1 VLRTPA
7 PLNGALGAMRKFFSQ
22 PRSIL
27 GAMLWGMAGAIAMFV
42 LLIIGD
48 FAVSLYTGKFGPVKT
63 VEAISVGN
71 GFSIAIKATPAHPW
85 FAEYFQSV
93 RIFGGEP
100 RLGDLLGEVEIPMN
114 TGGRVR
120 IGILIPRTTASQ
132 VIGLVD
138 RHSTSWIDLKALALM
153 PSKRPAFEIRDDHP
167 MRIVDWNWEEYRALG
182 WISGASYP
190 LKFIPCVSWVLLS
203 DDEKQS
209 ILENESVFSEFCDE
223 RH

>member
-1 VLRTPA
+1 
-7 PLNGALGAMRKFFSQ
+7 
-22 PRSIL
+22 
-27 GAMLWGMAGAIAMFV
+27 
-42 LLIIGD
+42 
-48 FAVSLYTGKFGPVKT
+48 
-63 VEAISVGN
+63 
-71 GFSIAIKATPAHPW
+71 
-85 FAEYFQSV
+85 
-93 RIFGGEP
+93 
-100 RLGDLLGEVEIPMN
+100 
-114 TGGRVR
+114 
-120 IGILIPRTTASQ
+120 
-132 VIGLVD
+132 
-138 RHSTSWIDLKALALM
+138 M